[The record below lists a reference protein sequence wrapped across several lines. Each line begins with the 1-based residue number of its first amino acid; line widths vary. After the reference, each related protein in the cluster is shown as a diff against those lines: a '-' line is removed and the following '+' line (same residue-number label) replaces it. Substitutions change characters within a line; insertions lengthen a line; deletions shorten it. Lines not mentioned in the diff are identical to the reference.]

1 MTDSYVCLDLETTGL
16 DPKKD
21 KIIEIGA
28 VRVRSGEIT
37 ERMETLVNPGRML
50 PSRIVELTGICDSQL
65 TDAPDITKVLPEL
78 LDFIGEDI
86 LLGHGVLFDY
96 SFVKKAAVNQRL
108 TFEKKGIDTLKIARK
123 FLDGLESRSLAFLCK
138 HFGIAHNAHRALA
151 DAEAT
156 SALYG
161 KLTELFLTG
170 HEADFEPA
178 NLLYHAKRETPITIP
193 QKEQLYKFIDRHK
206 LKVEYDIGKLT
217 RSEASRIMTQLLAE
231 YGR

>member
-123 FLDGLESRSLAFLCK
+123 FLGGLESRSLTFLCK

-170 HEADFEPA
+170 MADHSDRV
-178 NLLYHAKRETPITIP
+178 LYQFR
-193 QKEQLYKFIDRHK
+193 
-206 LKVEYDIGKLT
+206 DIFCGGGTLISKALHFFRYHGKPFSGLSGAGCFH
-217 RSEASRIMTQLLAE
+217 RGI
-231 YGR
+231 